1 MPTELYITLNQGALW
16 MPFIFSNTAYQLMV
30 QKQLSLAVAVQN
42 YQVHSLTN
50 GPQQPEMNSDDYITR
65 CMESYGIRN
74 MS

>member
-1 MPTELYITLNQGALW
+1 MNVF
-16 MPFIFSNTAYQLMV
+16 FIYG
-30 QKQLSLAVAVQN
+30 LAAAVQN

-65 CMESYGIRN
+65 FMESYSITN